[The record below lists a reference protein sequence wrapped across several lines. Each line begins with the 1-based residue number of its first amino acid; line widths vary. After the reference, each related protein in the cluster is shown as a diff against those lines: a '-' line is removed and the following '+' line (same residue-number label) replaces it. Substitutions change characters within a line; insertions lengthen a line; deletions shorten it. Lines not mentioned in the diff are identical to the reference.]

1 MIGKDEWLEHSSLT
15 SNSGRIDLHD
25 QLDQEITEWTQRR
38 EAKDVMN
45 ELQKAGIPSGAVQKS
60 SDLLTDPQY
69 AHRDFYRY
77 MKHPE
82 MGTIPYAGH
91 QYQMSS
97 YKSGPR
103 APAPTLGQHSFD
115 ILGDLLGMSDE
126 AIAES
131 YAKEIVG

>member
-1 MIGKDEWLEHSSLT
+1 
-15 SNSGRIDLHD
+15 
-25 QLDQEITEWTQRR
+25 
-38 EAKDVMN
+38 
-45 ELQKAGIPSGAVQKS
+45 
-60 SDLLTDPQY
+60 
-69 AHRDFYRY
+69 
-77 MKHPE
+77 

>member
-1 MIGKDEWLEHSSLT
+1 M
-15 SNSGRIDLHD
+15 
-25 QLDQEITEWTQRR
+25 
-38 EAKDVMN
+38 
-45 ELQKAGIPSGAVQKS
+45 QKS
-60 SDLLTDPQY
+60 SDLLKDPQY

-91 QYQMSS
+91 QYRMSA
-97 YKSGPR
+97 YNSGPR
-103 APAPTLGQHSFD
+103 SAAPILGEHSFE
-115 ILGDLLGMSDE
+115 ILGGLLGMSDE